1 MVAVS
6 VLVAVILA
14 IGFIVVASAFAG
26 RRKPGNEP
34 PARESNALLYIGV
47 AFVSIGI
54 GLGIPALILVRNA
67 DHADRKA
74 VGGVH
79 LTASEAQGR
88 EMFAKNCA
96 TCHTLRAANA
106 VGKIGPNLD
115 VLQPPSALVL
125 NAIQIG
131 RARGSG
137 NMPAGLL
144 TGGDAKDVAAYIAA
158 VAGRGAGVQS
168 QFGTASTP
176 AAAPAPTTSTPAAT
190 TPATSTPTTST
201 PTATTGTPSA
211 STAGKAVFTQNC
223 ASCHTLKAAG
233 ATGQVG
239 PNLDQFKPS
248 AAIVQHQVEVGGGPM
263 PAFKGQLSAAQI
275 AAVAQYVASVD
286 GS

>member
-1 MVAVS
+1 MVAVA
-6 VLVAVILA
+6 VLVALFLT

-26 RRKPGNEP
+26 HRKPGNEP
-34 PARESNALLYIGV
+34 PARESNVLLYIGV
-47 AFVSIGI
+47 AFVTIGI
-54 GLGIPALILVRNA
+54 GLGIPALILVANA
-67 DHADRKA
+67 KHADKKA

-88 EMFAKNCA
+88 EMFAQNCA

-115 VLQPPSALVL
+115 ALQPPAALVL
-125 NAIQIG
+125 NAIQLG

-158 VAGRGAGVQS
+158 VAGRGEGVQS
-168 QFGTASTP
+168 QSGTASTP
-176 AAAPAPTTSTPAAT
+176 T
-190 TPATSTPTTST
+190 TPTTST

-239 PNLDQFKPS
+239 PDLDQLKPS
-248 AAIVQHQVEVGGGPM
+248 ASIVTTQVNNGGAAM
-263 PAFKGQLSAAQI
+263 PAFKGRLSAAQI
-275 AAVAQYVASVD
+275 AAVAQYVSSVA
-286 GS
+286 GG

>member
-6 VLVAVILA
+6 ILVAVILA

-47 AFVSIGI
+47 AFVTIGI
-54 GLGIPALILVRNA
+54 GLGIPALILVKNA
-67 DHADRKA
+67 QHADRKA
-74 VGGVH
+74 VGGVR
-79 LTASEAQGR
+79 LTASETKGR
-88 EMFAKNCA
+88 ELFAQNCA
-96 TCHTLRAANA
+96 TCHALRAANA
-106 VGKIGPNLD
+106 VGQIGPNLD
-115 VLQPPSALVL
+115 VRQPPAALVL
-125 NAIQIG
+125 NAIQMG
-131 RARGSG
+131 RAQGNG

-158 VAGRGAGVQS
+158 VAGRGAGVQT
-168 QFGTASTP
+168 QTGTASTP
-176 AAAPAPTTSTPAAT
+176 AAAPAPAAT
-190 TPATSTPTTST
+190 TPAAPATSTGTAST

-211 STAGKAVFTQNC
+211 STAGKAVFAQNC

-233 ATGQVG
+233 ASGQVG
-239 PNLDQFKPS
+239 PSLDQFKPS

-275 AAVAQYVASVD
+275 AAVAQYVASVA
-286 GS
+286 GR

>member
-6 VLVAVILA
+6 ILVAVILA

-34 PARESNALLYIGV
+34 PARESNALLYTGV
-47 AFVSIGI
+47 AFVCVGI
-54 GLGIPALILVRNA
+54 GLGIPALILVKNA
-67 DHADRKA
+67 QHADRKA

-79 LTASEAQGR
+79 LTASEAKGR
-88 EMFAKNCA
+88 ELFAQNCA

-106 VGKIGPNLD
+106 VGAIGPNLD
-115 VLQPPSALVL
+115 VRQPPAALVL
-125 NAIQIG
+125 NAIQMG
-131 RARGSG
+131 RAQGNG

-144 TGGDAKDVAAYIAA
+144 TGGNAKDVAAYIAA
-158 VAGRGAGVQS
+158 VAGRGAGVQT
-168 QFGTASTP
+168 QTGTASTP
-176 AAAPAPTTSTPAAT
+176 AITPAPATSTPAAT
-190 TPATSTPTTST
+190 APATST

-211 STAGKAVFTQNC
+211 TTAGKAVFAQNC

-233 ATGQVG
+233 ASGQVG

-275 AAVAQYVASVD
+275 AAVAQYVASVA
-286 GS
+286 GG

>member
-1 MVAVS
+1 MVAVA
-6 VLVAVILA
+6 VLVALFLT

-26 RRKPGNEP
+26 HRKPGNEP
-34 PARESNALLYIGV
+34 PARESNVLLYIGV
-47 AFVSIGI
+47 AFVTIGI
-54 GLGIPALILVRNA
+54 GLGIPALILVANA
-67 DHADRKA
+67 KHADKKA

-88 EMFAKNCA
+88 EMFAQNCA

-115 VLQPPSALVL
+115 ALQPPAALVL
-125 NAIQIG
+125 NAIQLG

-158 VAGRGAGVQS
+158 VAGRGEGVQS
-168 QFGTASTP
+168 QSGTASTP
-176 AAAPAPTTSTPAAT
+176 AAAPAPATSTPAAT
-190 TPATSTPTTST
+190 TPTTPTTST

-239 PNLDQFKPS
+239 PDLDQLKPS
-248 AAIVQHQVEVGGGPM
+248 ASIVTTQVNNGGAAM
-263 PAFKGQLSAAQI
+263 PAFKGRLSAAQI
-275 AAVAQYVASVD
+275 AAVAQYVSSVA
-286 GS
+286 GG